1 MGSVSYMI
9 KVVNEKF
16 KLPPIT
22 VTKVWPDFCQMLL
35 FVAAVAA
42 AAAAGREFCAVRIT
56 GSDNCGVPYILR
68 EGVSPARR
76 CCTA

>member
-9 KVVNEKF
+9 KVVNGNS

-35 FVAAVAA
+35 FVAAVV

-56 GSDNCGVPYILR
+56 GSDNCGVSYILR

>member
-16 KLPPIT
+16 KLPHIT
-22 VTKVWPDFCQMLL
+22 VTKVWPDFCQTL
-35 FVAAVAA
+35 FVAAVA